1 MKTLLPLAQF
11 LVQNLKKADLLW
23 IKNFLSPEE
32 TLLFEKILVAKY
44 QTDIQAAQ
52 EVFNIKSNT
61 PRYQK
66 IKKQLSDK
74 LYNSLLFI
82 TPSVKGVPKEY
93 DEFVELHKTG
103 AVLNVIGYFSRRD
116 LYMPLI
122 NQSFNI
128 AYKYFFHNEVLFMA
142 NILRLYYGMTEPN
155 VSKCKYYTQIYA
167 DTIDYL
173 HWENKSTLYY
183 ESINLQFGKNKK
195 VNKEMMVIEIE
206 RYLKELHPF
215 ENKIR
220 SFKFHRNY
228 YNLNMVFH
236 HIQNQYHEVI
246 EYCDKLLDYI
256 ETIGFPSIVIKRN
269 TIRQKAEHLVLLN
282 NFDEALVE
290 VEKILSLETEGTSTW
305 INAQKM
311 LLLIYMNKREYLK
324 ADQITTEL
332 LANQNYTKAVSAYKR
347 QIALIGVYLY
357 IFRLMHIIP
366 GYQEDQKSQVKKY
379 MNEYPEFSRDKSSMN
394 IPIIIAQLLEAIVL
408 KREGEVIDRIDALKK
423 YSSRYITKSD
433 SIRSNCFINMLLE
446 VVRNNYHIV
455 AIERHAKKYYGKLL
469 ANPKLTSD
477 EAAEVE
483 FIPYEHLWEI
493 IMNFMKHRRNQD
505 NRW

>member
-1 MKTLLPLAQF
+1 
-11 LVQNLKKADLLW
+11 
-23 IKNFLSPEE
+23 
-32 TLLFEKILVAKY
+32 
-44 QTDIQAAQ
+44 
-52 EVFNIKSNT
+52 
-61 PRYQK
+61 
-66 IKKQLSDK
+66 
-74 LYNSLLFI
+74 
-82 TPSVKGVPKEY
+82 
-93 DEFVELHKTG
+93 
-103 AVLNVIGYFSRRD
+103 
-116 LYMPLI
+116 
-122 NQSFNI
+122 
-128 AYKYFFHNEVLFMA
+128 
-142 NILRLYYGMTEPN
+142 
-155 VSKCKYYTQIYA
+155 
-167 DTIDYL
+167 
-173 HWENKSTLYY
+173 LYY

-195 VNKEMMVIEIE
+195 VNKDLIVIEIE
-206 RYLKELHPF
+206 SYLKELQPF

-228 YNLNMVFH
+228 YNLKMVFH
-236 HIQNQYHEVI
+236 HVQNQYHEVI
-246 EYCDKLLDYI
+246 IYCDKLLDYI

-282 NFDEALVE
+282 KFDEALVE

-311 LLLIYMNKREYLK
+311 LLLIYVNKREYIK
-324 ADQITTEL
+324 ADQIASEL
-332 LANQNYTKAVSAYKR
+332 FANQNYTRAVSAYKR

-357 IFRLMHIIP
+357 IFKLMRIIP
-366 GYQEDQKSQVKKY
+366 GYREDQKSEVKKY
-379 MNEYPEFSRDKSSMN
+379 MNEYPEFGRDKSSMN

-455 AIERHAKKYYGKLL
+455 AIERHAKKYHTKLL

-483 FIPYEHLWEI
+483 FIPYEYLWEVI
-493 IMNFMKHRRNQD
+493 TNFLKSRRMQD
-505 NRW
+505 NKW

>member
-11 LVQNLKKADLLW
+11 LVQNVKKADLSL

-32 TLLFEKILVAKY
+32 LLFFEKIISHKY

-82 TPSVKGVPKEY
+82 TPSIKGIPKEF
-93 DEFVELHKTG
+93 DEFIEIHKIG
-103 AVLNVIGYFSRRD
+103 AILNVIGYFTRRD
-116 LYMPLI
+116 LSIPLI
-122 NQSFNI
+122 NQAFNT
-128 AYKYFFHNEVLFMA
+128 AYHYFFHNEVLYMA
-142 NILRLYYGMTEPN
+142 NMMRLFYGMTEPN
-155 VSKCKYYTQIYA
+155 ISKYKYYTKIYEE
-167 DTIDYL
+167 TIEHL

-195 VNKEMMVIEIE
+195 VNKELMVVEIGG
-206 RYLKELHPF
+206 YLKELTPF

-220 SFKFHRNY
+220 SFKFHRNF

-236 HIQNQYHEVI
+236 HIQKQYEDVI
-246 EYCDKLLDYI
+246 FYCDKLLGYI
-256 ETIGFPSIVIKRN
+256 DTIGFPSIVIKRN
-269 TIRQKAEHLVLLN
+269 AIRQKAEHLVLLSRY
-282 NFDEALVE
+282 DEALIE
-290 VEKILSLETEGTSTW
+290 MQNIIILETEGTSSW

-311 LLLIYMNKREYLK
+311 LLLIYLNKQEYAK
-324 ADQITTEL
+324 ADVIINDL
-332 LANQNYTKAVSAYKR
+332 NNNQSYNRTVSAIKR
-347 QIALIGVYLY
+347 HIALIGVYLY
-357 IFRLMHIIP
+357 IFRLMRIIP
-366 GYQEDQKSQVKKY
+366 GYQEDQKSEVKKY
-379 MNEYPEFSRDKSSMN
+379 MNDYPEFGRDKSSMN

-408 KREGEVIDRIDALKK
+408 KREGEVLDRIDALKK

-446 VVRNNYHIV
+446 VVRNGYHVV
-455 AIERHAKKYYGKLL
+455 AIERHTKKYLAKLL

-483 FIPYEHLWEI
+483 FIPYEHLWDI
-493 IMNFMKHRRNQD
+493 IMNYLKNRRLQEA
-505 NRW
+505 RR

>member
-1 MKTLLPLAQF
+1 
-11 LVQNLKKADLLW
+11 
-23 IKNFLSPEE
+23 
-32 TLLFEKILVAKY
+32 
-44 QTDIQAAQ
+44 
-52 EVFNIKSNT
+52 
-61 PRYQK
+61 
-66 IKKQLSDK
+66 
-74 LYNSLLFI
+74 
-82 TPSVKGVPKEY
+82 
-93 DEFVELHKTG
+93 
-103 AVLNVIGYFSRRD
+103 
-116 LYMPLI
+116 
-122 NQSFNI
+122 
-128 AYKYFFHNEVLFMA
+128 
-142 NILRLYYGMTEPN
+142 
-155 VSKCKYYTQIYA
+155 
-167 DTIDYL
+167 
-173 HWENKSTLYY
+173 
-183 ESINLQFGKNKK
+183 
-195 VNKEMMVIEIE
+195 MVIEIE
-206 RYLKELHPF
+206 EYLKELHPF

-366 GYQEDQKSQVKKY
+366 GYQQDHTAVTVYERLPDHQALVHCW
-379 MNEYPEFSRDKSSMN
+379 RD
-394 IPIIIAQLLEAIVL
+394 
-408 KREGEVIDRIDALKK
+408 
-423 YSSRYITKSD
+423 
-433 SIRSNCFINMLLE
+433 
-446 VVRNNYHIV
+446 
-455 AIERHAKKYYGKLL
+455 
-469 ANPKLTSD
+469 
-477 EAAEVE
+477 
-483 FIPYEHLWEI
+483 
-493 IMNFMKHRRNQD
+493 
-505 NRW
+505 